1 MESLKINPTSS
12 TPLINFNVDTGIFE
26 LSGVSRPEDVM
37 DFYRPVMAW
46 LEELEKNVLAKTGV
60 GRELGKI
67 ILVFKLYYFNTASS
81 KFILKITK
89 VLSNLRDTGK
99 NLSVSW
105 HYEAGDEQ
113 MREDGEYI
121 SEAADLEFEFLE
133 ESE

>member
-1 MESLKINPTSS
+1 MESLKINPTSA
-12 TPLINFNVDTGIFE
+12 TPFINFNLDTGLFV

-46 LEELEKNVLAKTGV
+46 LEELEREVLAKTDI
-60 GRELGKI
+60 GRELEKI
-67 ILVFKLYYFNTASS
+67 ILVFKLDYFNTAST

-89 VLSNLRDTGK
+89 LLSNLRGAGK

-105 HYEAGDEQ
+105 HYETGDEQ

-121 SEAADLEFEFLE
+121 SEAADMEFEFLE